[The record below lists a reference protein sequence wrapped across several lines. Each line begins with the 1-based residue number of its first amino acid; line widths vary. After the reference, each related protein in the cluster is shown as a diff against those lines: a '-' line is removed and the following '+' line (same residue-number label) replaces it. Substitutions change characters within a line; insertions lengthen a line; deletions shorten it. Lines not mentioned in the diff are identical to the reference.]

1 MNNSYDIVFCIDKNF
16 NKQAFLSIAS
26 FYKTNINFENKIYI
40 IHKSPNSFKKYL
52 KKLENYF
59 PHYNVELIKFKFK
72 IKHYPKLKSSHV
84 SEATY
89 YRMFIA
95 DHIVNSLPFIVYIDA
110 DAFFI
115 NDISEAVNKIV
126 NRLNSENLLL
136 SAKTEHTYD
145 EGAELF
151 ARLDINDKYFNAGVM
166 VINFKKWKD
175 ENISQKL
182 KDKVDKIKDNINYWD
197 QDVLNSVIN
206 GKYFE
211 LPKEL
216 NHTVD
221 FDGKKIEVSNQIK
234 ILHYSGKMKPWD
246 KKGVSLNADSYYREL
261 EKLFTI

>member
-1 MNNSYDIVFCIDKNF
+1 MDI
-16 NKQAFLSIAS
+16 
-26 FYKTNINFENKIYI
+26 
-40 IHKSPNSFKKYL
+40 
-52 KKLENYF
+52 
-59 PHYNVELIKFKFK
+59 
-72 IKHYPKLKSSHV
+72 
-84 SEATY
+84 
-89 YRMFIA
+89 
-95 DHIVNSLPFIVYIDA
+95 
-110 DAFFI
+110 
-115 NDISEAVNKIV
+115 
-126 NRLNSENLLL
+126 
-136 SAKTEHTYD
+136 D

-182 KDKVDKIKDNINYWD
+182 KDKVDKIKENINYWD